1 MPAGDGD
8 LVGHCEG
15 RPRWHRARASA
26 ARELLSWSET
36 GSFQGKM
43 RFFDEE
49 RMNRMPGRDH
59 TFCMAPVLDPRYLAK
74 QEDPTL

>member
-1 MPAGDGD
+1 
-8 LVGHCEG
+8 
-15 RPRWHRARASA
+15 
-26 ARELLSWSET
+26 
-36 GSFQGKM
+36 M